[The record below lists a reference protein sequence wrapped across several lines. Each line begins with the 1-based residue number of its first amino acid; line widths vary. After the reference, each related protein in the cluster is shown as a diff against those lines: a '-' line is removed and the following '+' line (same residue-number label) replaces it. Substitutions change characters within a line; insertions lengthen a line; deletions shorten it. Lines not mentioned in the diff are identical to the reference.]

1 VKAKPESNHPEV
13 NETLKKL
20 NRHLATTFARDFPFY
35 LLLAYKMHIKTAL
48 YQCDEMTVF
57 MKSCCEKMESM
68 EPNLMASTFLAFLQ
82 R

>member
-1 VKAKPESNHPEV
+1 LLIGWGSSFKADSLFGPCS
-13 NETLKKL
+13 
-20 NRHLATTFARDFPFY
+20 
-35 LLLAYKMHIKTAL
+35 KTAL